1 MNAVL
6 SPIMFLI
13 LFNAGSK
20 AVALHITI
28 TASTL
33 SNDDGS
39 EVAFTLMTRSPPC
52 PSIFKP
58 SLLIAS
64 TCSFQT
70 SIKITLSPFSAS
82 NPPNKQPIAPAPSTA
97 TFKSLFIIVIFIK
110 IIYV

>member
-1 MNAVL
+1 M
-6 SPIMFLI
+6 IFLI
-13 LFNAGSK
+13 LFNADSK

-28 TASTL
+28 IASTL
-33 SNDDGS
+33 SKDDGS
-39 EVAFTLMTRSPPC
+39 EVALTLITRSPPC

-70 SIKITLSPFSAS
+70 SIKITFKPFSAS

-97 TFKSLFIIVIFIK
+97 TFKSLLIIVTLF
-110 IIYV
+110 